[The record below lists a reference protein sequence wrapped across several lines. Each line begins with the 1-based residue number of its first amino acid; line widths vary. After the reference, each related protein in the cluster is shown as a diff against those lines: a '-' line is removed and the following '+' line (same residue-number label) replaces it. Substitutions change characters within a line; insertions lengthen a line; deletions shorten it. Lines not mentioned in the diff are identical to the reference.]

1 MSHQVYVP
9 PPEEIDDIPVT
20 KPKYLA
26 LKDHD
31 TPIKVL
37 FTGYLC
43 TVAVGYLFALIQI
56 LFTHGMA
63 DGKFGLS
70 VDDIVYSYYGNR
82 SGTVLETKLNG
93 SMKDN
98 ATEQER
104 FDIIQ
109 WVRDGA
115 DKDDYIDDGIQKIV
129 EAKCV
134 MCHNKDAGGLPD
146 LSKFEN
152 VKKLSAQDEGA
163 TFSSLTRIS
172 HIHLFGISF
181 IFMFIGLIF
190 SFAETPKTRWKCVAI
205 GMPYAFLIAD
215 ILSWW
220 LTKIHPMFAMLVI
233 FAGMG
238 MGASFVYM
246 WIISLLEMWLYKPV
260 FVSGLGIHY
269 LQWRDNVKSETVGK
283 IADTLFNLTRKIHP
297 IYLVQKTFDI
307 ALPLLKKL
315 WEFLLSKIKRN

>member
-1 MSHQVYVP
+1 M
-9 PPEEIDDIPVT
+9 T
-20 KPKYLA
+20 PKYTP

-43 TVAVGYLFALIQI
+43 TVGIGYFFALMQI

-63 DGKFGLS
+63 DGQFGLS

-98 ATEQER
+98 ASAQER
-104 FDIIQ
+104 FDIIK

-115 DKDDYIDDGIQKIV
+115 DIDDYKDDGIDKII
-129 EAKCV
+129 EARCV
-134 MCHNKDAGGLPD
+134 MCHNESASGIPNFKE
-146 LSKFEN
+146 FEPL
-152 VKKLSAQDEGA
+152 KALTSQDEGA
-163 TFSSLTRIS
+163 TFASLTRVS

-181 IFMFIGLIF
+181 IFMFVGLIF
-190 SFAETPKTRWKCVAI
+190 SFAETTTNQYKCIAI

-220 LTKIHPMFAMLVI
+220 LTKVHPMFAWLVI

-238 MGASFVYM
+238 MGVSFMFM
-246 WIISLLEMWLYKPV
+246 WVTSILEMWLFKPV
-260 FVSGLGIHY
+260 FLNGIGSKY
-269 LQWRDNVKSETVGK
+269 LEWRDSPDASAVDRLLLVLKALAAQAKPLAAFVTEQW
-283 IADTLFNLTRKIHP
+283 LTRAWP
-297 IYLVQKTFDI
+297 IIKGW
-307 ALPLLKKL
+307 LKK
-315 WEFLLSKIKRN
+315 

>member
-1 MSHQVYVP
+1 MQNYVP
-9 PPEEIDDIPVT
+9 PPEEINDKPVT

-31 TPIKVL
+31 TSVKVL

-98 ATEQER
+98 ASDQER

-115 DKDDYIDDGIQKIV
+115 DKDDYLDNGIKTIIDN
-129 EAKCV
+129 KCV
-134 MCHNKDAGGLPD
+134 MCHNKEAGGLPD
-146 LSKFEN
+146 FSKFEN
-152 VKKLSAQDEGA
+152 VKALSVEDTGA
-163 TFSSLTRIS
+163 TFSSLTRVS

-181 IFMFIGLIF
+181 IFMFVGLIF
-190 SFAETPKTRWKCVAI
+190 SFEETTSMRLKCIAI
-205 GMPYAFLIAD
+205 GMPYVFLIAD

-220 LTKIHPMFAMLVI
+220 LTKVHPMFAMLVI
-233 FAGMG
+233 FAGIG
-238 MGASFVYM
+238 MAASFAYM
-246 WIISLLEMWLYKPV
+246 WVISLLEMWFYKPV
-260 FVSGLGIHY
+260 FVSGLALHY

-283 IADTLFNLTRKIHP
+283 IADYLFDLVRKTHP
-297 IYLVQKTFDI
+297 IHLSKVI
-307 ALPLLKKL
+307 WRMARPLLKKG
-315 WEFLLSKIKRN
+315 WGFLLSKVKK